1 MSYVWRNTMLLS
13 KECKY
18 SCCPLMGANFFPWGY
33 IYKSCALN
41 PNALFRLTSATVRLV
56 LLFKHFFSLSFQ
68 WCLKTFI
75 TLTLTSASPPLRIK
89 VTLIWDFMCLIWC
102 VELWPKVMH
111 LQRSR
116 SLMYLLNFYLK
127 SYSSYHQGNLFDM
140 LNVCLMIRCTFWAC
154 CLMAA
159 HIYVLLWKII
169 STMYITVPFNAK

>member
-1 MSYVWRNTMLLS
+1 MRTQSKCTFPFNLRNSEIGAIIQTFFLS
-13 KECKY
+13 EFSMMFKNIH
-18 SCCPLMGANFFPWGY
+18 NFDLDF
-33 IYKSCALN
+33 C
-41 PNALFRLTSATVRLV
+41 T
-56 LLFKHFFSLSFQ
+56 
-68 WCLKTFI
+68 
-75 TLTLTSASPPLRIK
+75 PPLRIK

-159 HIYVLLWKII
+159 QIYVLLWKII

>member
-1 MSYVWRNTMLLS
+1 MLLL

-75 TLTLTSASPPLRIK
+75 TLTLTSAPP
-89 VTLIWDFMCLIWC
+89 
-102 VELWPKVMH
+102 PSG
-111 LQRSR
+111 SR
-116 SLMYLLNFYLK
+116 SHWFEISCVWYDVLNFDLK
-127 SYSSYHQGNLFDM
+127 S
-140 LNVCLMIRCTFWAC
+140 CTFKDQGHLCICWTFTLSLIAPTIKETYLIC
-154 CLMAA
+154 WMFVWW
-159 HIYVLLWKII
+159 YV
-169 STMYITVPFNAK
+169 VPFGLAVWWQPTFMFCFEK